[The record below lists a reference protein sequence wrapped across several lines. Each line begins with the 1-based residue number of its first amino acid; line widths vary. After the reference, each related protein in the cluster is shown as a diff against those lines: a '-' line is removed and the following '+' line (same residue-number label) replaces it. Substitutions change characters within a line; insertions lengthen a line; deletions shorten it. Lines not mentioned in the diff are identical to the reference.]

1 MISEIFSAYAVNE
14 RNSAIQPEVLHA
26 AKRCF
31 IDWFSTT
38 TAGGVKMPAI
48 GFQEAFS
55 EDMDRGMARIIP
67 TGRKATM
74 RTATLINAAASHTVE
89 FDDVFGPAAYHPGT
103 PTISTAFSVADHLG
117 ADGLTL
123 LRAIIIGYE
132 ISTRIAEAMGRPH
145 YEYWHTT
152 ATNGSYGSLFSAG
165 TLLDLNKEQFVN
177 GLGSAGTMAA
187 GLQQAFRED
196 CHGKPIHGAHAAG
209 VGLMAAQLAKNG
221 VTGAK
226 KILDGSVGFG
236 EAMSSEVNWAK
247 STESLGVSYNITSIT
262 VKNHGCCGHAFPAI
276 DAALTIQKQY
286 KVSCEDIVSVK
297 IGMAK
302 STVAIC
308 GGKSHQTFFEG
319 QFSLV
324 FLVATAFVK
333 GRVRLDAF
341 EPKALSDPIISSLA
355 KKCEVYINDEVE
367 EAFPRKRMAHLTV
380 KLRSGD
386 VIDFMQKTRKGAPD
400 DPLSD
405 SELEDKYFELVSP
418 EIDQDIAQKLLD
430 DIWRIEKCDN
440 IQNLHIA
447 RNR

>member
-1 MISEIFSAYAVNE
+1 MISETFSAYAVNE
-14 RNSAIQPEVLHA
+14 RNSTIQPEVLHA

-31 IDWFSTT
+31 IDWFSAT

-48 GFQEAFS
+48 GLQAAFA

-67 TGRKATM
+67 TGRRATM

-103 PTISTAFSVADHLG
+103 PTTSTAFSVADHLG
-117 ADGLTL
+117 ADGLTF

-165 TLLDLNKEQFVN
+165 TLLELDEKQFVH

-196 CHGKPIHGAHAAG
+196 CHGKPIHGSHAAG
-209 VGLMAAQLAKNG
+209 VGLMAAQVAKNG

-226 KILDGSVGFG
+226 KILDGPVGFG
-236 EAMSSEVNWAK
+236 MAMSSEVDWAK
-247 STESLGVSYNITSIT
+247 STEGLGKSYNITEIT
-262 VKNHGCCGHAFPAI
+262 VKNHGCCGHTFPAI
-276 DAALTIQKQY
+276 DAALTIKKNY
-286 KVSCEDIVSVK
+286 NISHKDIMSVK

-319 QFSLV
+319 QFSLAFV
-324 FLVATAFVK
+324 VATAFVK
-333 GRVRLDAF
+333 GRVRLNAF
-341 EPKALSDPIISSLA
+341 EPEALTNPIISNLA
-355 KKCEVYINDEVE
+355 EKCKVYIDDQVDK
-367 EAFPRKRMAHLTV
+367 AFPLKRMAHLTV
-380 KLRSGD
+380 KLRNNET
-386 VIDFMQKTRKGAPD
+386 IDFIQETRKGAPD
-400 DPLSD
+400 DPMSD
-405 SELEDKYFELVSP
+405 EELEDKYFELVSP
-418 EIDQDIAQKLLD
+418 EVDLDVAQKLLD
-430 DIWRIEKCDN
+430 DIWRIETCDN
-440 IQNLHIA
+440 IQDLYIA